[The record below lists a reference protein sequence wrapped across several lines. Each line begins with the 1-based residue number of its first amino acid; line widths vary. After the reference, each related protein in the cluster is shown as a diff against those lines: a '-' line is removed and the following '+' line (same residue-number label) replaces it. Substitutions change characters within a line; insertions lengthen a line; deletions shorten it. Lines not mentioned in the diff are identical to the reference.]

1 MRKIIVF
8 ISFCLFIFTMSGIG
22 MAQDLD
28 LEAES
33 AILIEAETGQ
43 LLYQKNINKKVPPAS
58 ITKIMTMLIAME
70 KVENEV
76 LSLDDEIIIS
86 QYAESM
92 GGSQIYLPAGVEVK
106 LKDLL
111 KAVAIS
117 SANDASVAIA
127 EAISGSYSSFINLM
141 NEKAEKLGMKNTHF
155 MNSTGL
161 PEANHYTTAR
171 DISIMARELIKYK
184 KVLEWTSI
192 WVDYVK
198 LPERE
203 AMLANTNKLVNK
215 FPGMDGLKTGHTD
228 DAGFCLAATAKRD
241 SVRLI
246 SVILGCNSQKER
258 QENTKR
264 LLNYGF
270 NFFEKKQMVNA
281 AELIKNIKIPSGKK
295 PVISGKP
302 AQDLYVMLKRGSKT
316 EPEVNIKIKEALKAP
331 LKKGESIGQIIVTQN
346 NRQLGLVD
354 IITTEK
360 IEKANI
366 FIRLWREFVNWLGG
380 WLQSF

>member
-1 MRKIIVF
+1 
-8 ISFCLFIFTMSGIG
+8 
-22 MAQDLD
+22 
-28 LEAES
+28 
-33 AILIEAETGQ
+33 
-43 LLYQKNINKKVPPAS
+43 
-58 ITKIMTMLIAME
+58 
-70 KVENEV
+70 
-76 LSLDDEIIIS
+76 
-86 QYAESM
+86 
-92 GGSQIYLPAGVEVK
+92 
-106 LKDLL
+106 
-111 KAVAIS
+111 
-117 SANDASVAIA
+117 
-127 EAISGSYSSFINLM
+127 
-141 NEKAEKLGMKNTHF
+141 
-155 MNSTGL
+155 
-161 PEANHYTTAR
+161 
-171 DISIMARELIKYK
+171 
-184 KVLEWTSI
+184 
-192 WVDYVK
+192 
-198 LPERE
+198 
-203 AMLANTNKLVNK
+203 MLANTNKLVNK

>member
-246 SVILGCNSQKER
+246 SVILGCNSQK
-258 QENTKR
+258 
-264 LLNYGF
+264 
-270 NFFEKKQMVNA
+270 
-281 AELIKNIKIPSGKK
+281 
-295 PVISGKP
+295 
-302 AQDLYVMLKRGSKT
+302 
-316 EPEVNIKIKEALKAP
+316 
-331 LKKGESIGQIIVTQN
+331 IGRAHV
-346 NRQLGLVD
+346 
-354 IITTEK
+354 
-360 IEKANI
+360 
-366 FIRLWREFVNWLGG
+366 
-380 WLQSF
+380 